1 MSPTSASYSITMRVQ
16 LGDDPG
22 AMGRVTTAVGEA
34 DGTVIAIDIV
44 ESRGDAM
51 TVDITA
57 NAVDEDHARAIRS
70 AVEDIQD
77 ATVRSMS
84 DRTFLLHLGGKI
96 TVESKVSVNS
106 RNALSM
112 AYTPGV
118 ARVCSAIAEHPED
131 ARRLTIKRN
140 TIAIVS
146 DGSAVVGLGNMGAAA
161 ALPVMEG
168 KSVLFRQL
176 AEVDAWPVVLD
187 TQDPDEI
194 VRFVEAL
201 SPAYGGVL
209 LEDIAAPHCFEIER
223 RLRDSLD
230 IPVFHND
237 QHAAAIVVLAALEN
251 ALKVVG
257 KRLADVRVAL
267 AGVGAAGF
275 ATAKILVAEG
285 AGDVVACDR
294 RGIVHSGRDDLD
306 DNKRWVAE
314 HTNREGRRG
323 DLRDAVRGAD
333 VFVGLSAPDV
343 LQPDDIATMADDAV
357 VFGLALPDP
366 DVDPDGAR
374 EHAAVVATA
383 RSEDLNQINTVLAA
397 PGIFRGALDAEART
411 ITEAMEIAAAR
422 AVAAVVGQDELG
434 PNYIVP
440 SLFNPEVVPTVAKAV
455 RQAAREDPA
464 AGARDTGDEDL
475 PEPV

>member
-1 MSPTSASYSITMRVQ
+1 MSTTSASYSITLRVD
-16 LGDDPG
+16 LGEDPG

-34 DGTVIAIDIV
+34 GGAVMAIDIV
-44 ESRGDAM
+44 ESRGDSM

-57 NAVDEDHARAIRS
+57 NAVDEDHASAIRT
-70 AVEDIQD
+70 AVEDIED

-96 TVESKVSVNS
+96 TVDSQVSVNS
-106 RNALSM
+106 RDALSM

-118 ARVCSAIAEHPED
+118 ARVCTAIAEHPED

-140 TIAIVS
+140 TIAVVT
-146 DGSAVVGLGNMGAAA
+146 DGSAVVGLGDMGATA

-176 AEVDAWPVVLD
+176 AQVDAWPVVLD
-187 TQDPDEI
+187 TRDPDEI

-201 SPAYGGVL
+201 APAYGGVL

-223 RLRDSLD
+223 RLRESLD

-237 QHAAAIVVLAALEN
+237 QHAAAIVVLGALEN

-257 KRLADVRVAL
+257 KPLADVRIAL

-275 ATAKILVAEG
+275 ATARILVAEG
-285 AGDVVACDR
+285 AGDIVACDR
-294 RGIVHSGRDDLD
+294 EGIVHAGRDDLED
-306 DNKRWVAE
+306 TKRWVAE
-314 HTNREGRRG
+314 HTNLEGRRG
-323 DLRDAVRGAD
+323 GLRDAVRGAD
-333 VFVGLSAPDV
+333 VLVGLSAPNV
-343 LQPDDIATMADDAV
+343 LEPGDIATMADDAV
-357 VFGLALPDP
+357 VFALALPEP

-374 EHAAVVATA
+374 DHAAVVATA

-397 PGIFRGALDAEART
+397 PGVFRGALDAGART
-411 ITEAMEIAAAR
+411 ITEAMKVAAAR
-422 AVAAVVGQDELG
+422 AVAAVVGDDELG

-440 SLFNPEVVPTVAKAV
+440 SLFNPDVVPAVARAV
-455 RQAAREDPA
+455 REAARDDEA

-475 PEPV
+475 PEPA

>member
-1 MSPTSASYSITMRVQ
+1 MSPTSASYSITLRVQ
-16 LGDDPG
+16 LGGDPG

-34 DGTVIAIDIV
+34 DGVVMAIDIV
-44 ESRGDAM
+44 ESKGDAM
-51 TVDITA
+51 TVDITV
-57 NAVDEDHARAIRS
+57 NAVDEDHARAIRT
-70 AVEDIQD
+70 AVEDIED

-106 RNALSM
+106 RDALSM

-140 TIAIVS
+140 TIAVVS
-146 DGSAVVGLGNMGAAA
+146 DGSAVVGLGNIGATA

-187 TQDPDEI
+187 THDPDEV

-223 RLRDSLD
+223 RLRESLD

-275 ATAKILVAEG
+275 ATARILVAEG
-285 AGDVVACDR
+285 TGDVVACDR
-294 RGIVHSGRDDLD
+294 RGILHAGRDDLD
-306 DNKRWVAE
+306 GTKRWVAE
-314 HTNREGRRG
+314 HTNRDGHRG
-323 DLRDAVRGAD
+323 GLRDAVRGAD
-333 VFVGLSAPDV
+333 VLVGLSAPNI
-343 LQPDDIATMADDAV
+343 LQPEDIATMADGAV
-357 VFGLALPDP
+357 VFALALPDP

-374 EHAAVVATA
+374 DHAAVVATA

-397 PGIFRGALDAEART
+397 PGVFRGALDAEART
-411 ITEAMEIAAAR
+411 ITEAMKVAAAR
-422 AVAAVVGQDELG
+422 AIAAVVGEDELG

-440 SLFNPEVVPTVAKAV
+440 SLFNPDVVPAVAKAV
-455 RQAAREDPA
+455 RQAAREDQA
-464 AGARDTGDEDL
+464 AGARDTGHEDV
-475 PEPV
+475 PEPA